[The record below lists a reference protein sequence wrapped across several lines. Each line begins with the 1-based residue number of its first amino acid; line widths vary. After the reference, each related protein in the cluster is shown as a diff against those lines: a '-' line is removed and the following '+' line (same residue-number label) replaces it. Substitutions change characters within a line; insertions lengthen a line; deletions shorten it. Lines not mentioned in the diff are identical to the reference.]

1 MTTGRKEFSLLE
13 LNACVRNAL
22 QEALPDRYWVRAEI
36 SEAKIHASGH
46 CYLELIEKEDSTGR
60 TIAKARATI
69 WASTFRLLQ
78 PFFEQSTGQL
88 FTSGIKILVLVT
100 PSFHELYGYNLTIH
114 DIDPSYTLGDAT
126 RRRAAILQQ
135 LQDEGV
141 ADMNKELSWPALPQ
155 RFAVISSPSAAGYGD
170 FMNQLQNNPYGY
182 KIYTVLFPAV
192 MQGEQTA
199 QSIIEALDRINR
211 HEGVFDGVVIIRGG
225 GATSDLNS
233 FDSYPLAANVAQF
246 PLPIITGIGHER
258 DDTVIDM
265 VANTRVKTP
274 TAAAEWIISRIH
286 EADIY
291 AANLAHTIGEKIK
304 DRLLQEKQALQRATS
319 MLPLLIERRILG
331 ERHKTALRNEQ
342 LKQALRTRL
351 DSEKRRLDNMSETV
365 RLLSPHS
372 ILQRGYSLTLHHGRV
387 VKSVDGLTPGETIE
401 TLLADGTLMSRI
413 ENIQPSKTKKQI

>member
-182 KIYTVLFPAV
+182 KISTVLFPAV

-199 QSIIEALDRINR
+199 QSIIDALDRINR

-291 AANLAHTIGEKIK
+291 AANLAHTISEEIK
-304 DRLLQEKQALQRATS
+304 NRILREKQTLQRTTS

-331 ERHKTALRNEQ
+331 ERHKTQLWSEQ
-342 LKQALRTRL
+342 VRQALRTRL
-351 DSEKRRLDNMSETV
+351 DTEKTRLDNMAKTV
-365 RLLSPHS
+365 QLLSPQS
-372 ILQRGYSLTLHHGRV
+372 LLERGYSLTLHRNKV
-387 VKSVDGLTPGETIE
+387 VKSVAQLAPGDVVE
-401 TLLADGTLMSRI
+401 TLLADGKLTSRVEQI
-413 ENIQPSKTKKQI
+413 LSEKTK